1 MMFLAPD
8 GKVFLVGPEQN
19 TAYLSTSGTGSWTTG
34 PTRLNGNRDYGS
46 AVMYDIGKI
55 MVVGGGSPLASA
67 EMIDLLGAK
76 VWTPAGVM
84 SLPRR
89 QINATLLA
97 DGTVLVTG
105 GTNAS
110 GFNNAPTTSQVLAAE
125 LWNPA
130 TPLVWKKLASMSHY
144 RLYHTTA
151 LLLHDGRVIVMG
163 SGEPAAT
170 GLSDDLTAE
179 IFSPPYLFNADG
191 TPATR
196 PVISTAPGKFPY
208 GAPFTIQTPNTS
220 PRWSWSAFPP

>member
-1 MMFLAPD
+1 
-8 GKVFLVGPEQN
+8 
-19 TAYLSTSGTGSWTTG
+19 
-34 PTRLNGNRDYGS
+34 
-46 AVMYDIGKI
+46 
-55 MVVGGGSPLASA
+55 
-67 EMIDLLGAK
+67 MIDLLGAK

-110 GFNNAPTTSQVLAAE
+110 GFNNAPTTSAVLAAE
-125 LWNPA
+125 QWNPT

-151 LLLHDGRVIVMG
+151 VLLHDGRVLVMG

-196 PVISTAPGKFPY
+196 PVVSTAPGKVPY
-208 GAPFTIQTPNTS
+208 NAPFTITTPNAAEITKVV
-220 PRWSWSAFPP
+220 RFSAGAGALTVTTPANNKLAPPGHYMMFILNSNGVPSIGRIVILG